1 MMEDARPPS
10 ILINFPVLDKY
21 LPPMKIVRYCGGLL
35 CGILLAVLAGC
46 GSPGI
51 PRPPSLDLPEPVT
64 DLRAVRKGGRVD
76 LVWTVPSKT
85 TDGQAVRDPGSTR
98 ICRSLDATMSDCANP
113 AALAAVLLPLVY
125 SSQGK
130 PAKAVEKV
138 RATYSDNLPVAFLSN
153 NPASQIFYAVSVLNK
168 NGRSAGL
175 SNTVSVP
182 AVVAPPA
189 PADLNAQVTAGGIV
203 LSWTGVRH
211 SPETPEFRHSYRVYR
226 RQAGTGTDTVVG
238 ELPLDTAS
246 ILQLVDHSFDWEKTY
261 FYRVTVVTFLQ
272 QEQKP
277 AIEFEG
283 DDTTPATVFAHDIF
297 PPAVPSG
304 LQAVFSGVGQQPFID
319 LIWAPDA
326 DADLAGY
333 NIYRHEEGTA
343 LVKMNPEPVTSSAF
357 RDTNVSSGHTYVYS
371 VSAVDVRGN
380 ESERSQEA
388 SEAVP

>member
-1 MMEDARPPS
+1 
-10 ILINFPVLDKY
+10 
-21 LPPMKIVRYCGGLL
+21 MKLGRYCGGWL
-35 CGILLAVLAGC
+35 CGILFAVLAGC

-64 DLRAVRKGGRVD
+64 DLRAVRKGDRVD
-76 LVWTVPSKT
+76 LVWTVPSET
-85 TDGQAVRDPGSTR
+85 TDGQAVRNLGSTR
-98 ICRSLDATMSDCANP
+98 LCRSLDATMRDCANP
-113 AALAAVLLPLVY
+113 AAQAAVLLPPVY
-125 SSQGK
+125 PRQAK
-130 PAKAVEKV
+130 PANSAEKV
-138 RATYSDNLPVAFLSN
+138 RATYSDSLPVGFLAN
-153 NPASQIFYAVSVLNK
+153 NPASQIFYALSVLNK

-182 AVVAPPA
+182 AVVALPA
-189 PADLNAQVTAGGIV
+189 PADLNAQVTAAGIV
-203 LSWTGVRH
+203 LSWAAVQH
-211 SPETPEFRHSYRVYR
+211 PPETPELRHTYRVYR
-226 RQAGTGTDTVVG
+226 RQEGTGTDTVVG
-238 ELPLDTAS
+238 EVPLDTVPT
-246 ILQLVDHSFDWEKTY
+246 LQIVDHSFDWEKTY
-261 FYRVTVVTFLQ
+261 FYRVTVVTFIQL
-272 QEQKP
+272 EGKT

-283 DDTTPATVFAHDIF
+283 DDTAPVTVFAHDVF

-319 LIWAPDA
+319 LIWAPDT

-343 LVKMNPEPVTSSAF
+343 PVKVNSEPVANSAF

-371 VSAVDVRGN
+371 VSAIDVRGN